1 MPSVSPTPAPTVA
14 ATNTP
19 APTQS
24 PTAPSPSPR
33 PMPHPRS
40 TAPPPGHP
48 TVVPSRPHVLLVML
62 ENKGYAATLGSCSAD
77 PYLCSLAAQYM
88 SATAWEGIGHPSL
101 PNYLAI
107 KSGSRKVLERRLRHR
122 YQRVSSRYSSWRL
135 RVSPGTRT
143 WSSMPYA
150 CYGGAMSGEYTR
162 VHNPFVYYTGAS
174 SPCHDDPYPGS
185 AGLLATL
192 GSRTPPDFVWISPNL
207 GDDMHNGSVQ
217 QGDAWL
223 RGNLAPI
230 LASPWFIRGDATVI
244 VTMDENDPQSTPMG
258 GQVPMVVISS
268 KARGR
273 GAVAIRGTSTAL
285 FARLKRRS
293 ACRCLARRK
302 ALRTGTWPD
311 TSDDLAGVAVD
322 ASGRT
327 SSARDASRRQG

>member
-1 MPSVSPTPAPTVA
+1 
-14 ATNTP
+14 
-19 APTQS
+19 
-24 PTAPSPSPR
+24 
-33 PMPHPRS
+33 MPHPRS

-107 KSGSRKVLERRLRHR
+107 TSGST
-122 YQRVSSRYSSWRL
+122 QGCSSDGC
-135 RVSPGTRT
+135 GTGINASHLGT
-143 WSSMPYA
+143 QLAAAGVPWDAYMESMPYA

-273 GAVAIRGTSTAL
+273 GAVAIRGNLYGTL
-285 FARLKRRS
+285 RS
-293 ACRCLARRK
+293 IEEAFGLSLLGAAQSLAN
-302 ALRTGTWPD
+302 GD
-311 TSDDLAGVAVD
+311 VAGYF
-322 ASGRT
+322 G
-327 SSARDASRRQG
+327 